1 MAPMSIQATGESDPA
16 ERGGWAERAEAR
28 MLAEALRLAPEHG
41 WTWRMTKAAGAASG
55 LGLGETE
62 LLLPNGPRDLAALLS
77 RACDAAALAALAETD
92 PASLKVRERIRR
104 GVLAWLAVAM
114 RNEAAMRRWCGFL
127 ALPTH
132 APLGLRLAWE
142 SADALWRWAGDR
154 ATDENHYTKRALL
167 AGILIGTLA
176 VRLAGGQPAAETHL
190 DRRIEAVMAFERLKG
205 RVGRFRLGQQ
215 AAEALGRARYR
226 AI

>member
-1 MAPMSIQATGESDPA
+1 MTPMSIETTGEGD
-16 ERGGWAERAEAR
+16 WAERTEAR
-28 MLAEALRLAPEHG
+28 VLAEALTLAPELG
-41 WTWRMTKAAGAASG
+41 WTWRMTKAAGAAAG
-55 LGLGETE
+55 LSLGETE
-62 LLLPNGPRDLAALLS
+62 LLLPNGPRDLAALQS
-77 RACDAAALAALAETD
+77 RACDSAALGALAEVD

-104 GVLAWLAVAM
+104 GVLAWLAAAM

-132 APLGLRLAWE
+132 ALLGLRLTWE

-167 AGILIGTLA
+167 AGILIGTLTTRFA
-176 VRLAGGQPAAETHL
+176 AGEEAAAAHL
-190 DRRIEAVMAFERLKG
+190 DRRIEGVMAFERLKAGVGRRRIVQRAVESLG
-205 RVGRFRLGQQ
+205 RV
-215 AAEALGRARYR
+215 RYG

>member
-1 MAPMSIQATGESDPA
+1 MTPMSIETTGEGD
-16 ERGGWAERAEAR
+16 WAERTEAR
-28 MLAEALRLAPEHG
+28 VLAEALTLAPEHG
-41 WTWRMTKAAGAASG
+41 WTWRMTKAAGAAAG
-55 LGLGETE
+55 LSLGETE
-62 LLLPNGPRDLAALLS
+62 LLLPNGPRDLAALQS
-77 RACDAAALAALAETD
+77 RACDAAALAALAEVD

-104 GVLAWLAVAM
+104 GVLAWMAAAM

-127 ALPTH
+127 ALPPH

-205 RVGRFRLGQQ
+205 RVGRFRLGWR

-226 AI
+226 VI

>member
-1 MAPMSIQATGESDPA
+1 MSIQATGESDPA

-190 DRRIEAVMAFERLKG
+190 DRRIEAVMAFEQLKG

>member
-1 MAPMSIQATGESDPA
+1 MSIQATGESDPA

>member
-1 MAPMSIQATGESDPA
+1 MTPMSIETTGEGD
-16 ERGGWAERAEAR
+16 WAERTEAR
-28 MLAEALRLAPEHG
+28 VLAEALTLAPEHG
-41 WTWRMTKAAGAASG
+41 WTWRMTKAAGAAAG
-55 LGLGETE
+55 LSLGETE
-62 LLLPNGPRDLAALLS
+62 LLLPNGPRDLAALQS
-77 RACDAAALAALAETD
+77 RACDAAALAALAEVD

-104 GVLAWLAVAM
+104 GVLAWMAAAM

-127 ALPTH
+127 ALPPH

-167 AGILIGTLA
+167 AGILIGT
-176 VRLAGGQPAAETHL
+176 AASRFASGEAAAAAHL
-190 DRRIEAVMAFERLKG
+190 ERRIEGVMAFERLKG

>member
-1 MAPMSIQATGESDPA
+1 MSIQAMAESDPA
-16 ERGGWAERAEAR
+16 EPGDWAERAEAR
-28 MLAEALRLAPEHG
+28 VLAEALTLAPEQG
-41 WTWRMTKAAGAASG
+41 WTWRMTRAAGAAAG
-55 LGLGETE
+55 LSLGDTE
-62 LLLPNGPRDLAALLS
+62 LLLPNGPRDLAALQS
-77 RACDAAALAALAETD
+77 RSCDAAALAALAEVD
-92 PASLKVRERIRR
+92 PASLRVRERIRR

-114 RNEAAMRRWCGFL
+114 RNEPAMRRWCGFL

-167 AGILIGTLA
+167 AGILIGTLT
-176 VRLAGGQPAAETHL
+176 VRLAGGQSAAETHL

-205 RVGRFRLGQQ
+205 RVGRFRLGQRG
-215 AAEALGRARYR
+215 AEALGRARYR
-226 AI
+226 PI

>member
-1 MAPMSIQATGESDPA
+1 MSIQATGESDPA

-77 RACDAAALAALAETD
+77 RACEAAAAA
-92 PASLKVRERIRR
+92 
-104 GVLAWLAVAM
+104 
-114 RNEAAMRRWCGFL
+114 
-127 ALPTH
+127 
-132 APLGLRLAWE
+132 
-142 SADALWRWAGDR
+142 
-154 ATDENHYTKRALL
+154 
-167 AGILIGTLA
+167 
-176 VRLAGGQPAAETHL
+176 HL
-190 DRRIEAVMAFERLKG
+190 ERRIEGVMAFERLKG
-205 RVGRFRLGQQ
+205 RVGRFRLGWR

-226 AI
+226 VI